1 MPMVYPHNP
10 LNICRSLREWHKS
23 LILTVFF
30 PMSFSPEAKL
40 PQPQEG
46 TAISLEV
53 QSDLLGLMPHVW
65 LGLNISPKASP
76 SLLGVVN

>member
-1 MPMVYPHNP
+1 MQVSKRVAQEFD
-10 LNICRSLREWHKS
+10 IDC
-23 LILTVFF
+23 FF